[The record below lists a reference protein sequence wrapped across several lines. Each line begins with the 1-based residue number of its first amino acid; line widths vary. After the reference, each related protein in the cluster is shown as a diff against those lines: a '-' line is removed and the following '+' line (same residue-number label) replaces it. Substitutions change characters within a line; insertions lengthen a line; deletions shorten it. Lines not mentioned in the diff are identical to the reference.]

1 MSVYFITARDVDLV
15 KIGCAYDPVARFNH
29 LRTSSPIDL
38 ALEGAIS
45 GGFEK
50 ERELHARYAK
60 WRVRGE
66 WFTITPSIEREI
78 DASTMPTKFT
88 WAAVRLWLKNLATQS
103 EAIEPQMA
111 AEGRE
116 ERVREACER
125 VQQDLTAKARRA
137 GMTQLQRLE
146 ADGAIHFP
154 FRAREDA

>member
-38 ALEGAIS
+38 ALEGAIA

-50 ERELHARYAK
+50 ERELHERYAK

-78 DASTMPTKFT
+78 DASTRPAKFT
-88 WAAVRLWLKNLATQS
+88 WAAVRVWIKMLADEEEAQRPNPPVPPHLAMPPHTQ
-103 EAIEPQMA
+103 ERM
-111 AEGRE
+111 E
-116 ERVREACER
+116 ES
-125 VQQDLTAKARRA
+125 ARRSRL
-137 GMTQLQRLE
+137 TTLQRLE

-154 FRAREDA
+154 FRAKEDA